1 MKKKRKKKIIISCL
15 VLNSSR
21 SGYRTIIKNLVE
33 NSFYNNSNNKN
44 IFVFQK
50 SGWDSLELDFNNKKC
65 EESTKLIILKS
76 FKSKWIRAI
85 CEQILIPF
93 FAIYYRCNYIF
104 MPCTFGLLIPV
115 KKVITFVHTN
125 TSFQL
130 PANLRG
136 RGYFQQLVHNLM
148 VKISSF
154 TSTKLLFTTNIT
166 KAEYTKF
173 TGIYDSSKLTVIGNG
188 IKVQRFLSGEVVP
201 IKILEKQKFF
211 LSVSQIYRLKNF
223 DSLIKAYLRYI
234 NDFPDKENIKLVI
247 VGTIQEKNYFDEL
260 INLAKSNKN
269 IIFLQSLSDEKL
281 NWLYKNCDT
290 YLFLSYFEGFSLTP
304 AEAICSG
311 KNIIISDINVHRE
324 VYKNLANYVNP
335 YSIDSIYNGLV
346 NKDKINISDNLRKA
360 FIDNISVENFIERL
374 YKELRNA

>member
-1 MKKKRKKKIIISCL
+1 M
-15 VLNSSR
+15 
-21 SGYRTIIKNLVE
+21 
-33 NSFYNNSNNKN
+33 
-44 IFVFQK
+44 
-50 SGWDSLELDFNNKKC
+50 
-65 EESTKLIILKS
+65 
-76 FKSKWIRAI
+76 
-85 CEQILIPF
+85 
-93 FAIYYRCNYIF
+93 
-104 MPCTFGLLIPV
+104 
-115 KKVITFVHTN
+115 
-125 TSFQL
+125 
-130 PANLRG
+130 
-136 RGYFQQLVHNLM
+136 
-148 VKISSF
+148 
-154 TSTKLLFTTNIT
+154 
-166 KAEYTKF
+166 
-173 TGIYDSSKLTVIGNG
+173 TVIGNG
-188 IKVQRFLSGEVVP
+188 IKVQRFLSDEVVP

-374 YKELRNA
+374 YKELRNAYFLLKNYSHIFNTMGSRISKFI

>member
-1 MKKKRKKKIIISCL
+1 M

-33 NSFYNNSNNKN
+33 NSLRNNNSNFSN

-50 SGWDSLELDFNNKKC
+50 NGWESLELDYLVDKNNK
-65 EESTKLIILKS
+65 STRIIIIDSLR
-76 FKSKWIRAI
+76 SKWIRAI
-85 CEQILIPF
+85 FEQFLVTF
-93 FAIYYRCNYIF
+93 YAIYFRCDLIF